1 MQPFCENVS
10 KILSKY
16 DIHIQGLENKR
27 YPYEFEGGNEFFEFF
42 QQNIIQSG
50 HFKAHVLLDKNSA
63 LIQLFFD
70 IEGEI
75 ELICDRCLEPFNE
88 PIHIKEKYIYKFG
101 DRHEEIT
108 DEIEMIP
115 QNTATINLAQHI
127 YDFIGVSLPM
137 KKLHPR
143 FRNEEDDEDGKFI
156 YSTGEEDEEETKDKT
171 NEDFDPR
178 WKALLSLKDKKDGQ
192 N

>member
-1 MQPFCENVS
+1 MS
-10 KILSKY
+10 KVVSKY

-27 YPYEFEGGNEFFEFF
+27 YTYEFEGGNEFFEFF
-42 QQNIIQSG
+42 EQDIITSG
-50 HFKAHVLLDKNSA
+50 QFKAEVILDKNSA
-63 LIQLFFD
+63 LLQLFFD
-70 IEGEI
+70 IEGTI
-75 ELICDRCLEPFNE
+75 GLVCDRSLEPFDE
-88 PIHIKEKYIYKFG
+88 PIHVKERYIYKFG

-127 YDFIGVSLPM
+127 YDFIAVSLPM

-143 FRNEEDDEDGKFI
+143 FRNEEELEEDNKFI
-156 YSTGEEDEEETKDKT
+156 YSTDEDTVEEEKND
-171 NEDFDPR
+171 EVIDPR
-178 WKALLSLKDKKDGQ
+178 WAALLSLKNSKDGQ

>member
-1 MQPFCENVS
+1 MS
-10 KILSKY
+10 KVISKY

-27 YPYEFEGGNEFFEFF
+27 YTYEFEGGNEFFEFF
-42 QQNIIQSG
+42 EQDIITSG
-50 HFKAHVLLDKNSA
+50 HFKANVVIDKNSA
-63 LIQLFFD
+63 LLQLFFE
-70 IEGEI
+70 IEGVI
-75 ELICDRCLEPFNE
+75 GLICDRCLEPFEE
-88 PIHIKEKYIYKFG
+88 PIHLKEKYIYKFG

-115 QNTATINLAQHI
+115 QNTATINIAQHI

-143 FRNEEDDEDGKFI
+143 FRNEDEDEDDKFI
-156 YSTGEEDEEETKDKT
+156 YSTDEEREEEEKEEVT
-171 NEDFDPR
+171 DPR
-178 WKALLSLKDKKDGQ
+178 WAALLSLKNPKDGQ

>member
-1 MQPFCENVS
+1 VS
-10 KILSKY
+10 RVLSKY

-27 YPYEFEGGNEFFEFF
+27 YNYEFEGDNEFFEFF
-42 QQNIIQSG
+42 EQDIISSG
-50 HFKAHVLLDKNSA
+50 HFKAQVVLDKNSA
-63 LIQLFFD
+63 LVQLFFE
-70 IEGEI
+70 IEGAVS
-75 ELICDRCLEPFNE
+75 LTCDRSLEPFDE
-88 PIHIKEKYIYKFG
+88 PIHLKEKYIYKFG
-101 DRHEEIT
+101 DRYEEIT

-143 FRNEEDDEDGKFI
+143 FRHEEEEEDDKFI
-156 YSTGEEDEEETKDKT
+156 YSTDEGAEQEKKEEPI
-171 NEDFDPR
+171 DPR
-178 WKALLSLKDKKDGQ
+178 WAALLALKNPRDGQ

>member
-1 MQPFCENVS
+1 MQPFCKKVS
-10 KILSKY
+10 KVLSKY

-27 YPYEFEGGNEFFEFF
+27 YNYEFEGGNEFFEFF
-42 QQNIIQSG
+42 EQDIISSG
-50 HFKAHVLLDKNSA
+50 HFKAQVVLDKNSA
-63 LIQLFFD
+63 LLQLFFE
-70 IEGEI
+70 IEGVVS
-75 ELICDRCLEPFNE
+75 LTCDRSLEPFDE
-88 PIHIKEKYIYKFG
+88 PIHLKEKYIYKFG
-101 DRHEEIT
+101 DRYEEIT

-143 FRNEEDDEDGKFI
+143 FRHEEEEEEDKFI
-156 YSTGEEDEEETKDKT
+156 YSTDEGVEEEKK
-171 NEDFDPR
+171 EEPIDPR
-178 WKALLSLKDKKDGQ
+178 WAALLSLKNPKDGQ

>member
-1 MQPFCENVS
+1 MQPFCKNVS
-10 KILSKY
+10 KVVSKY

-27 YPYEFEGGNEFFEFF
+27 YTYEFEGGNEFFEFF
-42 QQNIIQSG
+42 EQDIITSG
-50 HFKAHVLLDKNSA
+50 LFKAEVILDKNSA
-63 LIQLFFD
+63 LLQLFFD
-70 IEGEI
+70 IEGTI
-75 ELICDRCLEPFNE
+75 GLVCDRSLEPFDE
-88 PIHIKEKYIYKFG
+88 PIHVKERYIYKFG

-127 YDFIGVSLPM
+127 YDFIAVSLPM

-143 FRNEEDDEDGKFI
+143 FRNEEEQEEDDKFI
-156 YSTGEEDEEETKDKT
+156 YSTDEDTVEEEKE
-171 NEDFDPR
+171 NEVIDPR
-178 WKALLSLKDKKDGQ
+178 WAALLSLKNLKDGQ